1 MFKRKSNS
9 PPPPKPL
16 TFNKMLQ
23 DLKQLQLYQEQQ
35 LSSTTTK
42 DENYVDDILD
52 LIDELEINP
61 PPTISSLLSQLNS
74 LYSSAMAN
82 TTEEKETAIE
92 STYDLCTNFIN
103 INDYLNSSRPQL
115 DSLGLEIESIR
126 KEVTE
131 MIDILNNVVEDQD
144 DVDKDVVE
152 DVDDDDIVGGGGGG
166 YNQRL
171 KGEKENLKKKKAEED
186 KENIRDGDDDDN
198 DDDDEGGWKTDCRA
212 VGITVKVEGEEY
224 LDVKP
229 AIFICNHQATAD
241 LLVLGK
247 VFPKNCTVIGKS
259 SLKYVPFLNL
269 YMKLGQGIFLDR
281 KNHQNATSV
290 FIFPEGTRARL
301 QEADLLPF
309 KKGAF
314 HMAVRAKIPIV
325 PIVVGNYS
333 HLYDSKRRLFKSG
346 EFRVRVLPPIDT
358 SNMNEDDRDE
368 INNLTNLTREEML
381 RTLKDI

>member
-115 DSLGLEIESIR
+115 DIALIIGAIITGIKISPTIEFVVKAIISSILVLIFSVYGSFISIFFSIIGKRGLI
-126 KEVTE
+126 
-131 MIDILNNVVEDQD
+131 NWA
-144 DVDKDVVE
+144 
-152 DVDDDDIVGGGGGG
+152 VG
-166 YNQRL
+166 RSFL
-171 KGEKENLKKKKAEED
+171 FFAS
-186 KENIRDGDDDDN
+186 
-198 DDDDEGGWKTDCRA
+198 RA

-224 LDVKP
+224 LDVQP
-229 AIFICNHQATAD
+229 AIFICNHQASAD

-381 RTLKDI
+381 KTLKEI

>member
-1 MFKRKSNS
+1 
-9 PPPPKPL
+9 
-16 TFNKMLQ
+16 MLQ

-198 DDDDEGGWKTDCRA
+198 DDDDEGGWKTDW
-212 VGITVKVEGEEY
+212 
-224 LDVKP
+224 
-229 AIFICNHQATAD
+229 
-241 LLVLGK
+241 
-247 VFPKNCTVIGKS
+247 
-259 SLKYVPFLNL
+259 
-269 YMKLGQGIFLDR
+269 
-281 KNHQNATSV
+281 
-290 FIFPEGTRARL
+290 
-301 QEADLLPF
+301 
-309 KKGAF
+309 
-314 HMAVRAKIPIV
+314 
-325 PIVVGNYS
+325 
-333 HLYDSKRRLFKSG
+333 
-346 EFRVRVLPPIDT
+346 
-358 SNMNEDDRDE
+358 
-368 INNLTNLTREEML
+368 
-381 RTLKDI
+381 

>member
-1 MFKRKSNS
+1 
-9 PPPPKPL
+9 
-16 TFNKMLQ
+16 
-23 DLKQLQLYQEQQ
+23 
-35 LSSTTTK
+35 
-42 DENYVDDILD
+42 
-52 LIDELEINP
+52 
-61 PPTISSLLSQLNS
+61 
-74 LYSSAMAN
+74 
-82 TTEEKETAIE
+82 
-92 STYDLCTNFIN
+92 
-103 INDYLNSSRPQL
+103 
-115 DSLGLEIESIR
+115 IESIR

-198 DDDDEGGWKTDCRA
+198 DDDDEGGWKTDCPTIEFVVKAIISSILVLIFSVYGSFISIFFSIIGKRGLINWAVGRSFLFFASRA